1 MWRSLHQR
9 RWSTARTW
17 WRWSAPV
24 CGVLILGMVP
34 ASAAGTPVKVFDK
47 KDINEAQPAM
57 SDGFLVWWQG
67 RATYVKPDGEPRV
80 RINPVGT
87 QSFVATIDGTTVVY
101 QSIAN
106 DQARLQMYDAVTG
119 ARSSPPEGVN
129 TPAFEADPSLSG
141 DWLLFTR
148 VGPRRARVILFNL
161 DTLEQRVLEN
171 LATRSHY
178 LTADQVNGDWA
189 TFESCDFDKGTYSNC
204 QAHRYQISTDL
215 VARIPNPD
223 RQQYAAGITDDGTAY
238 LVSTVGSDVW
248 NCGAGAELV
257 RQPVS
262 GSREVIATLPEGF
275 DSFNTFAFEG
285 SDGSVTLLFDR
296 IRCNNGASGI
306 YQVEDAN
313 TP

>member
-9 RWSTARTW
+9 RWSSARRG
-17 WRWSAPV
+17 WRWWPLI

-34 ASAAGTPVKVFDK
+34 ASAAGTPEKVFDK

-57 SDGFLVWWQG
+57 SDDFLVWWQG
-67 RATYVKPDGEPRV
+67 RATYVKPDDGPRV

-87 QSFVATIDGTTVVY
+87 LSLVATIDDTTVVY
-101 QSIAN
+101 QSIEN
-106 DQARLQMYDAVTG
+106 DQVSLKMYDAVTG
-119 ARSSPPEGVN
+119 ARSSPPQGVN
-129 TPAFEADPSLSG
+129 TSAFEADPSLSG

-161 DTLEQRVLEN
+161 DTQEQRVLEN

-189 TFESCDFDKGTYSNC
+189 TFESCDLDQGTYANC
-204 QAHRYQISTDL
+204 QAHRYQISADQA
-215 VARIPNPD
+215 ARIPNPD

-248 NCGAGAELV
+248 NCGAGAALV

-296 IRCNNGASGI
+296 VRCSDGSSGI
-306 YQVEDAN
+306 YEVEDAN
-313 TP
+313 TT